1 MFEKSTTRQLR
12 ELRVHTRTAALLAK
26 VLLAE
31 LARASL
37 EAADVRDRIR
47 RRRVSPWRRRALE
60 LGAAAAVL
68 TTAGLV
74 ARHAMHGPDGSP
86 DEKPATA

>member
-47 RRRVSPWRRRALE
+47 RRRVSPWRRRTLE
-60 LGAAAAVL
+60 LGGAVVVL

-74 ARHAMHGPDGSP
+74 ARHAMHDDASA
-86 DEKPATA
+86 DEPPATA